1 MKPHLEKNKPV
12 AIILADKPLSSNLE
26 TIFGKQDM
34 SSLMIAGNTI
44 IEHVL
49 MELQDLKIQECIVL
63 ARQNADQVQTLIGDT
78 RRWGINIT
86 VMNYSLTKD
95 QVLREYK
102 SLSSPNG
109 LLIVEVDRLRSRCIE
124 RFLSQS
130 EVSDYSLLEAR
141 TAEQRLGITLLKA
154 NDSDFIINAMPI
166 ELNDVTINFL
176 HTTKDFHQ
184 ANFDIVVNNFPGLEP
199 SVQINS
205 TIGQRQHWAS
215 HVRSQPKHYN
225 GDIMIDRHCM
235 VGKGVSLKSVILNHD
250 VYVEKHAR
258 LENTVVMP
266 NAIISAQLPIKNAII
281 NEDMVYS
288 IS

>member
-1 MKPHLEKNKPV
+1 
-12 AIILADKPLSSNLE
+12 
-26 TIFGKQDM
+26 
-34 SSLMIAGNTI
+34 
-44 IEHVL
+44 
-49 MELQDLKIQECIVL
+49 VL

-124 RFLSQS
+124 RFLSQA

-166 ELNDVTINFL
+166 ELNDVTMY
-176 HTTKDFHQ
+176 H
-184 ANFDIVVNNFPGLEP
+184 
-199 SVQINS
+199 
-205 TIGQRQHWAS
+205 
-215 HVRSQPKHYN
+215 
-225 GDIMIDRHCM
+225 
-235 VGKGVSLKSVILNHD
+235 
-250 VYVEKHAR
+250 
-258 LENTVVMP
+258 
-266 NAIISAQLPIKNAII
+266 
-281 NEDMVYS
+281 
-288 IS
+288 

>member
-1 MKPHLEKNKPV
+1 MKP
-12 AIILADKPLSSNLE
+12 
-26 TIFGKQDM
+26 
-34 SSLMIAGNTI
+34 
-44 IEHVL
+44 
-49 MELQDLKIQECIVL
+49 IVL

-176 HTTKDFHQ
+176 LG
-184 ANFDIVVNNFPGLEP
+184 I
-199 SVQINS
+199 S
-205 TIGQRQHWAS
+205 
-215 HVRSQPKHYN
+215 RS
-225 GDIMIDRHCM
+225 
-235 VGKGVSLKSVILNHD
+235 
-250 VYVEKHAR
+250 
-258 LENTVVMP
+258 
-266 NAIISAQLPIKNAII
+266 
-281 NEDMVYS
+281 
-288 IS
+288 

>member
-1 MKPHLEKNKPV
+1 
-12 AIILADKPLSSNLE
+12 
-26 TIFGKQDM
+26 
-34 SSLMIAGNTI
+34 
-44 IEHVL
+44 
-49 MELQDLKIQECIVL
+49 VL

-124 RFLSQS
+124 RFLSQA

-141 TAEQRLGITLLKA
+141 TA
-154 NDSDFIINAMPI
+154 D
-166 ELNDVTINFL
+166 
-176 HTTKDFHQ
+176 
-184 ANFDIVVNNFPGLEP
+184 
-199 SVQINS
+199 
-205 TIGQRQHWAS
+205 
-215 HVRSQPKHYN
+215 YN